1 MPPEADDDSE
11 LHPDKDREW
20 EGDPERFSCLVTLRH
35 GTGREQRYGPR
46 YRMLRCG
53 YCAQGLLLATASED
67 KTCRVH
73 DRVSRKQLVKLVH
86 QELVRCCAI
95 SHSGR

>member
-1 MPPEADDDSE
+1 MAPEPDDDFE